1 MGQAKVIPL
10 RSTTG
15 RPMAKER
22 PFCAKL
28 MRSSYDKTRRYSSLD
43 NALTTADRW
52 IRRDGRV
59 NSIVVIYHAVT
70 GRELGTIRMT
80 AKGHLVKK
88 WIREA

>member
-1 MGQAKVIPL
+1 MGQAKVIPF

-59 NSIVVIYHAVT
+59 NSIVVIYYAVT

>member
-1 MGQAKVIPL
+1 
-10 RSTTG
+10 
-15 RPMAKER
+15 
-22 PFCAKL
+22 KL

-59 NSIVVIYHAVT
+59 NSIVVIYYAVT

-88 WIREA
+88 WIWEA